1 MVKEVYDASATPTTL
16 TAAQK
21 AMADYFKDVPGY
33 SPGGTYVALMSQAIE
48 NTKLTLDMGAITY
61 VKVGLAIH
69 EASIVLFTNKYQFNL
84 IRPVTYIRTYIDPN
98 WSTYVPTPNHPEFPS
113 GHSTTGGGA
122 LTMMSNI
129 FGEDFHIT
137 LHTYDYLNYPAR
149 SYTSFTQLSNEISD
163 SRFYGGLHYRATLA
177 KSTEQGKK
185 VAENILA
192 NVKFLKE

>member
-1 MVKEVYDASATPTTL
+1 
-16 TAAQK
+16 
-21 AMADYFKDVPGY
+21 
-33 SPGGTYVALMSQAIE
+33 
-48 NTKLTLDMGAITY
+48 
-61 VKVGLAIH
+61 
-69 EASIVLFTNKYQFNL
+69 L
-84 IRPVTYIRTYIDPN
+84 IAN

-137 LHTYDYLNYPAR
+137 LHTYDYLNYPPR

-163 SRFYGGLHYRATLA
+163 SRFYGGLHYKATLV

-192 NVKFLKE
+192 KIKFLKE